1 MLSRIVNIVEGSDKI
16 LEEMKVDLLTLS
28 PTVTSHSISIKQLET
43 QMSHI
48 SVSFEPEATSSFFPS
63 DTMVNPKNEV

>member
-1 MLSRIVNIVEGSDKI
+1 MMLK
-16 LEEMKVDLLTLS
+16 EMKEDVLTIRK
-28 PTVTSHSISIKQLET
+28 TITSHSISIKQLET